1 MKDDILERRIDL
13 SLGYLK
19 DILERVDAAPVKGI
33 LSEAIH
39 DLSNVLWER
48 AATRKSFAEFHD
60 LLVDAIPSSI
70 LLVDRNLQVLFANRN
85 FLEKTSHGK
94 DNIVGK
100 RLSQVFPEVI
110 LEELGLEASIRR
122 VFDSAVST
130 QGRKLTYRA
139 PGVPLR
145 TYYYRVLPVAWTA
158 DVDAVLLL
166 MEDVSEQTQ
175 LNKEV
180 RSAERHLAS
189 VVDSASDIVLSTDSE
204 GRILTWNP
212 AAERISGYR
221 LGDVRGRPPVEYL
234 AGEHREDAKAF
245 LSNLELQG
253 EPRTADWIL
262 LTGDKGAVSISWV
275 FSTMKDE
282 ASHTTGFV
290 AVGRNQAERLK
301 MEAQRLQREKLSALG
316 VMAGGIAH
324 ELRNP
329 LAVCSSAAQFLMN
342 EQITPEFRRECAEM
356 VQKGIARASAIIEN
370 VLTFAR
376 PSDDAEFSPLDIL
389 GVLDEMFR
397 LVAYQARIQRIEPVA
412 DLPDERILVNGN
424 RGLLQ
429 QVFINLFLNA
439 IKAMPTG
446 GKLRA
451 SAERS
456 GGELLI
462 RVADTGCGIPQE
474 ALAKVFDPFYTTL
487 PMGADTGLGLS
498 LCYSIVRE
506 HAGTIEVESTAGVGT
521 ILMVR
526 LPVVPDE
533 APIRW
538 R

>member
-1 MKDDILERRIDL
+1 MKDVTLDRRLDI
-13 SLGYLK
+13 SLLALK
-19 DILERVDAAPVKGI
+19 EILGHADAAPVRGV
-33 LSEAIH
+33 LFEAIQ
-39 DLSNVLWER
+39 DLSTVLRER
-48 AATRKSFAEFHD
+48 AAARKNFDEFHD

-85 FLEKTSHGK
+85 FLEKTFHGK
-94 DNIVGK
+94 DDIVGK

-110 LEELGLEASIRR
+110 LEGLGLEASIRG
-122 VFDSAVST
+122 VFESAAST
-130 QGRKLTYRA
+130 QGQKLTYRA

-145 TYYYRVLPVAWTA
+145 TYYYRMIPVIWTTN
-158 DVDAVLLL
+158 VDAVLLL
-166 MEDVSEQTQ
+166 MEDVSEQIQ

-180 RSAERHLAS
+180 RFAERHLAS
-189 VVDSASDIVLSTDSE
+189 VVDSASDIVLSTDNE

-221 LGDVRGRPPVEYL
+221 SDEVRGRSLLEYL
-234 AGEHREDAKAF
+234 AREHREDARVF
-245 LSNLELQG
+245 LSNLEFQG
-253 EPRTADWIL
+253 ESRTADWIL

-282 ASHTTGFV
+282 ASNTIGFV
-290 AVGRNQAERLK
+290 AVGRNQTERRK
-301 MEAQRLQREKLSALG
+301 QEVQRLQREKLAALG

-342 EQITPEFRRECAEM
+342 DQIKPEFRRECAEM
-356 VQKGIARASAIIEN
+356 VLKGVSRASTIIEN

-376 PSDDAEFSPLDIL
+376 PSDDAEFASLDIL

-397 LVAYQARIQRIEPVA
+397 LVAYEAKTKKIELVA

-439 IKAMPTG
+439 VKAMPMG
-446 GKLRA
+446 GTLRA
-451 SAERS
+451 SAERA
-456 GGELLI
+456 GEELFI
-462 RVADTGCGIPQE
+462 RVADTGCGISQE
-474 ALAKVFDPFYTTL
+474 AVTKVFDPFYTMM
-487 PMGADTGLGLS
+487 PMGTDTGLGLS
-498 LCYSIVRE
+498 LCYSIVKE
-506 HAGTIEVESTAGVGT
+506 HLGSIEMESVEGVGST
-521 ILMVR
+521 LTVR

-533 APIRW
+533 APV
-538 R
+538 